1 MMLLNAG
8 CGTHYAK
15 GWVNTDVW
23 ESDTTKP
30 DFRVEP
36 GAPYPFDDNTFD
48 AIFMG
53 HVLEHIDWFEVPNF
67 LNDMSRIAK
76 PSAPMM
82 VIGPDVYKT
91 IQRWSQGNE
100 PWWMVESVMEH
111 QDINL
116 QPGRGHEWWDGATH
130 HWNCHEQRV
139 VSILETLGFE
149 NVEILSE
156 KMPHYK
162 NGWKD
167 EIVKKL
173 VWPTVQTAPWQFAVR
188 FTNFGTS

>member
-1 MMLLNAG
+1 
-8 CGTHYAK
+8 
-15 GWVNTDVW
+15 
-23 ESDTTKP
+23 
-30 DFRVEP
+30 
-36 GAPYPFDDNTFD
+36 
-48 AIFMG
+48 
-53 HVLEHIDWFEVPNF
+53 
-67 LNDMSRIAK
+67 
-76 PSAPMM
+76 
-82 VIGPDVYKT
+82 
-91 IQRWSQGNE
+91 
-100 PWWMVESVMEH
+100 
-111 QDINL
+111 
-116 QPGRGHEWWDGATH
+116 
-130 HWNCHEQRV
+130 V